1 MVGGIYIGSEHDTCL
16 PITFNGRLHHQEPFL
31 QKLFSIHSVPSPLSD
46 RKAKLVHYISSLS
59 REPLFRTRTLPY
71 LLEFDSVAFLTYVQ
85 VQNQGL
91 FCSSH
96 PCKCQSLFN
105 QANLLNRKPLIR
117 VRPGLPPPPSQN
129 GFGAMEGGKK
139 VRSSALMG
147 RALCIN
153 GSHKCLSSPAK
164 DCTPSTSPLTEHQT
178 QVQK

>member
-1 MVGGIYIGSEHDTCL
+1 MQKLFKIWVVFAPFWHLLSVVKVLLWVVGGIYIGSEHDTCL

-105 QANLLNRKPLIR
+105 QSNLLNRKPLIR
-117 VRPGLPPPPSQN
+117 VRPGLPPPHPRMVLERWRE
-129 GFGAMEGGKK
+129 A
-139 VRSSALMG
+139 R
-147 RALCIN
+147 R
-153 GSHKCLSSPAK
+153 
-164 DCTPSTSPLTEHQT
+164 
-178 QVQK
+178 